1 MFKSYIEATQI
12 VEDIAFD
19 YNYTLNDQFV
29 NTKYDV
35 CKIHNITMST
45 FNRLQ
50 YNYPDL
56 FRSHAYFRGET
67 KYNTIEQLKE
77 QDIDAIAAMYNYEIL
92 GKRVNSNELICEKY
106 TICIHTLYTLIRK
119 YPDKFIKKKHTII
132 YKENKYKCNVCGKWL
147 EKNLFVKDKNCKHG
161 IRYTCRICYNKQK
174 YERRL
179 KDALCKIKKQD

>member
-50 YNYPDL
+50 YNYPNL

-67 KYNTIEQLKE
+67 KYNTIDQLKE
-77 QDIDAIAAMYNYEIL
+77 QDINAIAAMYNYEIL
-92 GKRVNSNELICEKY
+92 GKRVNSNELICERY
-106 TICIHTLYTLIRK
+106 SLCIHTLYTLIRK
-119 YPDKFIKKKHTII
+119 YPDKFIKKQKRCEYT
-132 YKENKYKCNVCGKWL
+132 ENKIKCKVCGRWL
-147 EKNLFVKDKNCKHG
+147 EKDLMVKDATCKLSYRF
-161 IRYTCRICYNKQK
+161 ICKKCYNLQK
-174 YERRL
+174 YERRI
-179 KDALCKIKKQD
+179 KDEFCKIKKQD